1 MDTSITTRLDRI
13 EHRLRFYRFA
23 FFCSLAF
30 IALAI
35 SSRVI
40 GSPDADD
47 ILRVKGLIIED
58 VQGRPRIVLGAPIPL
73 TSGRKR
79 TDALTGIVYLDSSGI
94 DRLTIGREP
103 DPMTAEGIKPR
114 RVGGVGILIHD
125 KEGVERGGYGV
136 LDDQTAILTLD
147 WPKSGEAVAISSNE
161 QLSAVGLFHRSE
173 PGSYREALTVGV
185 MRKGE
190 QSFVKVTDAN
200 DVQRLRLQTVGS
212 EEPVIQRFDTKGEE
226 ISSAPLTGP

>member
-1 MDTSITTRLDRI
+1 MSITTRLDRI
-13 EHRLRFYRFA
+13 ERRLRFYRLA
-23 FFCSLAF
+23 FFFSLVVL
-30 IALAI
+30 ALAL
-35 SSRVI
+35 SGRVI
-40 GSPDADD
+40 GSPDAGD
-47 ILRVKGLIIED
+47 ILRVKGLIVED
-58 VQGRPRIVLGAPIPL
+58 SQGRPRIVLGAPIPI

-94 DRLTIGREP
+94 DRLTIGQEP

-161 QLSAVGLFHRSE
+161 QFSAVGLFHRSE
-173 PGSYREALTVGV
+173 PGSYREALTLGV

-190 QSFVKVTDAN
+190 QSFVKVTDAK

-212 EEPVIQRFDTKGEE
+212 EAPILQRFDAKGKET
-226 ISSAPLTGP
+226 SSGPLMGP